1 MSYFVV
7 GGTYKDTTFKD
18 LEDNSKEY
26 KSGPF
31 KSYEE
36 AKKHWE
42 KISWEN
48 VDNCYTRYIILPHK

>member
-7 GGTYKDTTFKD
+7 GGTYKDTTFKV
-18 LEDNSKEY
+18 LEDNSEEY
-26 KSGPF
+26 KSGHF

-42 KISWEN
+42 KI
-48 VDNCYTRYIILPHK
+48 